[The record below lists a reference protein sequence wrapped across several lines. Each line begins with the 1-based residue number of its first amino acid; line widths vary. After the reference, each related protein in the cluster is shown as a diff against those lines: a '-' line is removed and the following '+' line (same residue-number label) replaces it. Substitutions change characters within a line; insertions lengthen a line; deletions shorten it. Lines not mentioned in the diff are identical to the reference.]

1 MRRPVRPGR
10 IVSIGSLAE
19 LSDRKGEMIFEL
31 SSLSSNT
38 SKITNQDQSSRLPA
52 NPLPSL
58 AFDDGVTRRTARRD

>member
-38 SKITNQDQSSRLPA
+38 SKITNED
-52 NPLPSL
+52 
-58 AFDDGVTRRTARRD
+58 